1 MPIYEY
7 ECTQCGHQLD
17 ALQGINEP
25 RLSEC
30 PACNKTSLKRLI
42 SAPNFRLKGKGW
54 YETDFKTGNRKN
66 LAENKDDSSVKKDK
80 TKEDKTKEDKTKKTP
95 EKNEKVKDKTPKDKT
110 PKDSV

>member
-66 LAENKDDSSVKKDK
+66 LVENNDDSSVKKDK
-80 TKEDKTKEDKTKKTP
+80 TKEDKTKKDQTKKTP
-95 EKNEKVKDKTPKDKT
+95 EKNEKVKDKTPKD
-110 PKDSV
+110 SV

>member
-1 MPIYEY
+1 MSIYEY

-25 RLSEC
+25 RLSDC

-66 LAENKDDSSVKKDK
+66 LVENKDDSSVKKDE
-80 TKEDKTKEDKTKKTP
+80 TKEDKTKENKTKKTP
-95 EKNEKVKDKTPKDKT
+95 EKNGKVKDKTPKD
-110 PKDSV
+110 SV

>member
-17 ALQGINEP
+17 ALQGINEL

-66 LAENKDDSSVKKDK
+66 LVENKDDSSVKKDE
-80 TKEDKTKEDKTKKTP
+80 TKEDKTKENKTKKTP
-95 EKNEKVKDKTPKDKT
+95 EKNGKVKDKTPKD
-110 PKDSV
+110 SV

>member
-25 RLSEC
+25 RLSDC

-66 LAENKDDSSVKKDK
+66 LVENKDDSSVKKDK
-80 TKEDKTKEDKTKKTP
+80 TKEDKTKKDKTKKTP
-95 EKNEKVKDKTPKDKT
+95 EKNEKVKDKTPKD
-110 PKDSV
+110 SV

>member
-80 TKEDKTKEDKTKKTP
+80 TKEEKTKEDKTKKTP

>member
-25 RLSEC
+25 RLSDC

-66 LAENKDDSSVKKDK
+66 LVENNDDSSVKKDE
-80 TKEDKTKEDKTKKTP
+80 TKEDKTKENKTKKTP
-95 EKNEKVKDKTPKDKT
+95 EKNGKVKDKTPKD
-110 PKDSV
+110 SV

>member
-66 LAENKDDSSVKKDK
+66 LVENKDDSSVKTDE
-80 TKEDKTKEDKTKKTP
+80 TKEDKTKENKTKKTP
-95 EKNEKVKDKTPKDKT
+95 EKNEKVKDKTPKD
-110 PKDSV
+110 SV

>member
-25 RLSEC
+25 RLSDC

-66 LAENKDDSSVKKDK
+66 LVENKDDSSVKKDE
-80 TKEDKTKEDKTKKTP
+80 TKEDKTKENKTKKTP
-95 EKNEKVKDKTPKDKT
+95 EKNEKVKDKTPKD
-110 PKDSV
+110 SV

>member
-25 RLSEC
+25 RLSDC

-66 LAENKDDSSVKKDK
+66 LVENKDDSSVKTDE
-80 TKEDKTKEDKTKKTP
+80 TKEDKTKENKTKKTP
-95 EKNEKVKDKTPKDKT
+95 EKNEKVKDKTPKD
-110 PKDSV
+110 SV

>member
-54 YETDFKTGNRKN
+54 YETDFKTGNQKN

-95 EKNEKVKDKTPKDKT
+95 EKNEKVKDKTPKD
-110 PKDSV
+110 SV

>member
-80 TKEDKTKEDKTKKTP
+80 TKEDKTKEDKTKTTP
-95 EKNEKVKDKTPKDKT
+95 EKNEKVKDKTPKD
-110 PKDSV
+110 SV

>member
-66 LAENKDDSSVKKDK
+66 LVENKDDSSVKKDE
-80 TKEDKTKEDKTKKTP
+80 TKEDKTKENKTKKTP
-95 EKNEKVKDKTPKDKT
+95 EKNEKVKDKTPKD
-110 PKDSV
+110 SV

>member
-1 MPIYEY
+1 MPIYKY

-66 LAENKDDSSVKKDK
+66 LVENKDDSSVKKDE
-80 TKEDKTKEDKTKKTP
+80 TKEDKTKENKTKKTP
-95 EKNEKVKDKTPKDKT
+95 EKNGKVKDKTPKD
-110 PKDSV
+110 SV

>member
-17 ALQGINEP
+17 ALQRINEP

-66 LAENKDDSSVKKDK
+66 LVENNDDSSVKKDK
-80 TKEDKTKEDKTKKTP
+80 TKEDKTKKDKTKKTP
-95 EKNEKVKDKTPKDKT
+95 QKNEKVKDKTPKD
-110 PKDSV
+110 SV

>member
-25 RLSEC
+25 RLSDC

-66 LAENKDDSSVKKDK
+66 LVENNDDSSVKKDK
-80 TKEDKTKEDKTKKTP
+80 TKEDKTKKDKTKKTP
-95 EKNEKVKDKTPKDKT
+95 EKNEKVKDKTPKD
-110 PKDSV
+110 SV

>member
-17 ALQGINEP
+17 ALQGVNEP

-80 TKEDKTKEDKTKKTP
+80 TKEEKTKEDKTKKTP
-95 EKNEKVKDKTPKDKT
+95 EKNEKVKDKTPKD
-110 PKDSV
+110 SV

>member
-25 RLSEC
+25 RLSDC

-66 LAENKDDSSVKKDK
+66 LVENKDDSSVKKDE
-80 TKEDKTKEDKTKKTP
+80 TKEDKTKENKTKKTP
-95 EKNEKVKDKTPKDKT
+95 EKNGKVKDKTPKD
-110 PKDSV
+110 SV